1 MKNKGIYYLL
11 NDDKIVYIGKSLSN
25 MKTRVNMHIKDE
37 IKEFDSVIYHK
48 IENISDINILEVAM
62 IAKHSPIYNNDCVT
76 DHKTNI
82 NNINIEDFS
91 AEIISIDR
99 EVFCSSNRGGMKMV
113 QTNKLRE
120 AGLQI
125 VKSSLD
131 YNIFSF
137 IIASTDRQGV
147 LKASTSK
154 NHLGVLELAQIFN
167 TTRKKISEILKR
179 CIDSGLIKKNGRKLV
194 LNPYIV
200 CPHGVGNDALYV
212 LQVSWDSNFKHDIS
226 FELSEARAK
235 DNQFK
240 DIMSIKIQQLEE
252 EVRAKV
258 YKDKNND

>member
-1 MKNKGIYYLL
+1 MSNYIHSNVTTSLNEQFSKETGIQISEAY
-11 NDDKIVYIGKSLSN
+11 SN
-25 MKTRVNMHIKDE
+25 YEFYT
-37 IKEFDSVIYHK
+37 KEF
-48 IENISDINILEVAM
+48 A
-62 IAKHSPIYNNDCVT
+62 
-76 DHKTNI
+76 
-82 NNINIEDFS
+82 
-91 AEIISIDR
+91 
-99 EVFCSSNRGGMKMV
+99 NRGGMKMV

-137 IIASTDRQGV
+137 IIANTDRQGV
-147 LKASTSK
+147 LKVSTSK
-154 NHLGVLELAQIFN
+154 NNLGVLELAQIFN